1 VSKVISPL
9 LGVFGMVASFIPGG
23 QPVALALTTARM
35 GVEYVSS
42 KNGKKRGGDQP
53 ISIQSPPPTYKVTVD
68 HPIVPRIISY
78 GRVQNPGVSFWKEAG
93 PAKTSLTYGFYMCD
107 GPITGIDIITC
118 DDESVDWLD
127 FSTNMGPVPT
137 TTIWGPNTSSMKWVQ
152 WSGVGPVVG
161 PLTFVEVQN
170 ATAAGAQ
177 SYLLSKFQPS
187 GSYFGIS
194 IADAGMLNYWD
205 DQHLGKG
212 CTCFYAWAWFPALY
226 NGADRQK
233 YYPNNWPMYN
243 FVYRGAPLYDPRDPG
258 QTEHENGEYSIYN
271 TTWMWSENPALIA
284 ADYVN
289 RMIHNGTTAIRGINW
304 ASIAEAADD
313 CDRLVACFIRN
324 FGNGGICYEPFARM
338 SANVSLDLEP
348 RDVLAKIMAVCDGSY
363 GIDQNGLFNMWIGK
377 AETANVTFTDADIS
391 AVQQDFGLP
400 LSEETN
406 YIHITYTEPR
416 QRYSPIEAPIYQDAE
431 SVAKIG
437 RRTEDIQ
444 LEYCP
449 SPSQAWRMVRRY
461 IKRRNRRRRLV
472 VRLGARG
479 ILAAGQRYV
488 ALNSAMLDLIG
499 TFRVLSISQGES
511 LAEWNAELIEVHEDI
526 YVDELPPPDPVKNFE
541 VVKAPTLP
549 TPVARLSVVYDDTND
564 GYAVRIDYAQRT
576 AIGGVPGYGGGT
588 AINFDY
594 LVVDPN
600 LMWDARYS
608 TDGGTTWKQ
617 VNVLISQ
624 FTVQTPVLAQGTTVT
639 VQARWIPN
647 NGTPGNWGSSV
658 SITI

>member
-9 LGVFGMVASFIPGG
+9 LGIFGMVASFIPGG
-23 QPVALALTTARM
+23 QPVALAMTAARM
-35 GVEYVSS
+35 GVEFIA
-42 KNGKKRGGDQP
+42 GRDKKRGGEAP

-68 HPIVPRIISY
+68 HPIAPRIISY
-78 GRVQNPGVSFWKEAG
+78 GRVQNPGISFWKEAG
-93 PAKTSLTYGFYMCD
+93 PLKTSLTYGFYMCD
-107 GPITGIDIITC
+107 GPITGIDCITC

-127 FSTNMGPVPT
+127 FSTNIGPTPP

-161 PLTFVEVQN
+161 PLVFVEIAN
-170 ATAAGAQ
+170 ATAAGTQ
-177 SYLLSKFQPS
+177 SFLLSKFQPS

-194 IADAGMLNYWD
+194 VADAGMASYWD
-205 DQHLGKG
+205 ASHLGKG
-212 CTCFYAWAWFPALY
+212 CTCFYTWAWFPSIY

-243 FVYRGAPLYDPRDPG
+243 FIYRGAPVYDPRDPG
-258 QTEHENGEYSIYN
+258 QTELENGAYSLYN
-271 TTWMWSENPALIA
+271 TTWKWSENPALIA

-289 RMIHNGTTAIRGINW
+289 RLIQTRQTAIRGINW

-313 CDRLVACFIRN
+313 CDVLVPCFIRN
-324 FGNGGICYEPFARM
+324 FGDGGVCYESFARFTG
-338 SANVSLDLEP
+338 NVDLSLEP
-348 RDVLAKIMAVCDGSY
+348 RDVLAKMMAVCDGAY
-363 GIDQNGLFNMWIGK
+363 GVDQNGLFSVWIGK
-377 AETANVTFTDADIS
+377 WDDPNVTFTDSDVS
-391 AVQQDFGLP
+391 AIQQDFGVP

-406 YIHITYTEPR
+406 YVHVTYTEPR
-416 QRYSPIEAPIYQDAE
+416 QRYSPIEAPIYQDEE
-431 SVAKIG
+431 SITKIG

-461 IKRRNRRRRLV
+461 IKRRNRRRRIT

-479 ILAAGQRYV
+479 ILAANQRYIG
-488 ALNSAMLDLIG
+488 LNCETFDLIG
-499 TFRVLSISQGES
+499 TFRVLALAQGES
-511 LAEWNAELIEVHEDI
+511 LAEWNAELVEVAQEI
-526 YVDELPPPDPVKNFE
+526 YDDPTPPPDPVKNFE

-549 TPVARLSVVYDDTND
+549 TPVPVLSVVYDETNE

-588 AINFDY
+588 VINFNY

-608 TDGGTTWKQ
+608 TDGGATWKQ

-624 FTVQTPVLAQGTTVT
+624 FTVQTPMLPKGTTVS